1 MKVLIV
7 GTPYQRNHWAIMDWL
22 TARGFHRYDP
32 GEIMVNTKGPTTAVD
47 KLDRAIQQLFEEWQ
61 NRTEA
66 TWKDPTTKLPS
77 LPKFST
83 TMTPAWGIINW
94 TPDDQR
100 GLPIWPLPADIVFV
114 LTNPQYHRQIK
125 SNPRKLKW
133 TDWYQQ
139 QGIPVL
145 VVRPDGMF
153 ESP

>member
-1 MKVLIV
+1 
-7 GTPYQRNHWAIMDWL
+7 MDWL
-22 TARGFHRYDP
+22 TSRHFHRYDP

-61 NRTEA
+61 NRTET

-77 LPKFST
+77 LPKLST
-83 TMTPAWGIINW
+83 TMTPARGVINW

-100 GLPIWPLPADIVFV
+100 GLPIWPIPVDIVFV
-114 LTNPQYHRQIK
+114 LTNPQYRRQIK

-145 VVRPDGMF
+145 VVTPEGMF